1 MRTLGKAPGVEED
14 GVGEEEVEGGEEE
27 VRGRQ
32 EGVGEEV
39 VGAGAAGP
47 EEREAAVPPSLD
59 EQSSA
64 GKAGGQAGGKTC
76 LWRGVN

>member
-1 MRTLGKAPGVEED
+1 M
-14 GVGEEEVEGGEEE
+14 
-27 VRGRQ
+27 RGRQ